1 MIKKQELQLKNKLS
15 EIVKGIGYDKD
26 IKEEVRKEFI
36 SRGLRG
42 TSGSL
47 RATWVLSENIPL
59 NTLTDSDEDI
69 RFLFLFTYMLSK
81 ALIKVNSEFKINPQD
96 YFTELEYNQWKDY
109 REAQDNTDIFPLVL
123 EKAQSVGKKDSRI
136 WQLPMSA
143 QLLGEIDE
151 KNAILYNFSTQRN
164 PKITAFGEQINID
177 KNKIKEIKE
186 GLLKGEQ
193 YPDPIILN
201 VLNNG
206 ESNVSYNENRETLT
220 IHEGSIIN
228 IVDGFHRK
236 TSNTLALIEKPDLD
250 FNWQVTVTFLSEKAA
265 HDYMTQKDKQ
275 KPMRKEWIQLKD
287 YSKPENLVIDVI
299 MDDRLSELAKKMK
312 EEDNYIRLNQALTKK
327 SIIAE
332 AIKECYEEQLL
343 VNSNI
348 RSIGKWVVE
357 FTDYLMGLYSEEFI
371 VNPYQIKETSMIN
384 NKNIFYAYIALS
396 AKLQNN
402 KDWKKILRKQMQS
415 INFDKNDKLWKD
427 LGMVNNN
434 RDANKTLRT
443 KLYNLLTR
451 GV

>member
-1 MIKKQELQLKNKLS
+1 MIKQQELQLKNKLS

-36 SRGLRG
+36 SRGLRS
-42 TSGSL
+42 TNGSL

-59 NTLTDSDEDI
+59 NTLTDSETDV
-69 RFLFLFTYMLSK
+69 RFLFLFT
-81 ALIKVNSEFKINPQD
+81 LILGKVLAKVNSEFRINPQD

-109 REAQDNTDIFPLVL
+109 KEEQNNEDIFPLVL
-123 EKAQSVGKKDSRI
+123 EKAQRVGLSESRI

-177 KNKIKEIKE
+177 KVKIKEIKDRM
-186 GLLKGEQ
+186 LAGEQ

-201 VLNNG
+201 ILNNG
-206 ESNVSYNENRETLT
+206 ESSVSYNDNKETLT
-220 IHEGSIIN
+220 INEGSIIN

-236 TSNTLALIEKPDLD
+236 TANTLALMENPELQ
-250 FNWQVTVTFLSEKAA
+250 FNWQVTITFLSEKAA

-275 KPMRKEWIQLKD
+275 KPMKKEWIQLKD
-287 YSKPENLVIDVI
+287 YNKSENLVIDVI
-299 MDDRLSELAKKMK
+299 VDDKLSELAKVMK
-312 EEDNYIRLNQALTKK
+312 EEDSYIRLNKALTKK
-327 SIIAE
+327 SIVAE
-332 AIKECYEEQLL
+332 AIKECYEEQLKIS
-343 VNSNI
+343 SNI
-348 RSIGKWVVE
+348 RNIGKWIVE

-371 VNPYQIKETSMIN
+371 ADPYKIRETSMIN

-402 KDWKKILRKQMQS
+402 KDWKEILKKQMKS
-415 INFDKNDKLWKD
+415 INFKNTNKLWKD

-434 RDANKTLRT
+434 KDANKTLRT
-443 KLYNLLTR
+443 KLYNLLTE
-451 GV
+451 GI